1 MDQIDLRLLRL
12 LESDARLSYADLADQ
27 LSMSKTP
34 VWRRVKA
41 LEEAGVIRSYATQ
54 LDPEKLGLGLRAQIQ
69 IILDID
75 AAEAFEQ
82 TVLRHPS
89 IVWCEAMTGDADYTL
104 EILARDM
111 ADMDRLI
118 REEIARFPGVTR
130 TRTAVV
136 TRVIKAGQSL
146 AELAAQRPG

>member
-1 MDQIDLRLLRL
+1 MDQIDLNLLRL
-12 LESDARLSYADLADQ
+12 LESDARLSYSELADR

-41 LEEAGVIRSYATQ
+41 LEEAGVIRGYATQ
-54 LDPEKLGLGLRAQIQ
+54 LDPEVLGLRLRAQIQ

-75 AAEAFEQ
+75 ETEAFEQ
-82 TVLRHPS
+82 AVLRHPS
-89 IVWCEAMTGDADYTL
+89 IVWCDAMTGDADYTM

-130 TRTAVV
+130 TRTAVI
-136 TRVIKAGQSL
+136 TRAIKSGQSL
-146 AELAAQRPG
+146 AELAGRRG